1 MRASIVEVEPDLL
14 FGGGASIN
22 MRPLGHFSYIDQKF
36 AIYLDTNYQKMTVV
50 IFITLTC

>member
-1 MRASIVEVEPDLL
+1 MEVELDLL
-14 FGGGASIN
+14 FGGGAVK
-22 MRPLGHFSYIDQKF
+22 MLRPLGHFSYIDQKL